1 MKRFLIL
8 FLFLFLSKSTWGA
21 LNPGSP
27 DSFSFS
33 AGASAIS
40 SQAGISIAATSP
52 TFSNLRG
59 NKTRLS
65 LALDEYFR
73 SDFMMIKF
81 YVLNSIYEVQDFKL
95 YWKTGSFTVP
105 RYNDSS
111 LGISFAVKTE
121 FPNQYFFYELGYYL
135 PFWGTWFGQ
144 GLGGTLGVQ
153 VSF

>member
-1 MKRFLIL
+1 
-8 FLFLFLSKSTWGA
+8 
-21 LNPGSP
+21 
-27 DSFSFS
+27 
-33 AGASAIS
+33 
-40 SQAGISIAATSP
+40 
-52 TFSNLRG
+52 
-59 NKTRLS
+59 
-65 LALDEYFR
+65 
-73 SDFMMIKF
+73 MIKF